1 MSNYV
6 VVKLVSG
13 EQLMADL
20 SSESEFTLNLL
31 NPMLIKTRELEDGE
45 SITAIPYCQFSSDKM
60 FNILKTHIMYTKQM
74 HEVFIPHYVRIVK
87 EHEEHIE
94 LRTNKKEQEQQT
106 LEWEDT
112 ESLTTEEIQKRI
124 DVLESLFGNQE
135 ESPVEEKE
143 ETRVVSKGNKT
154 FH

>member
-20 SSESEFTLNLL
+20 SSENDSTMNLL
-31 NPMLIKTRELEDGE
+31 NPMLIRTRELEDGE
-45 SITAIPYCQFSSDKM
+45 SITAIPYCQFSSDKV
-60 FNILKTHIMYTKQM
+60 FNILKTHILYTKQM
-74 HEVFIPHYVRIVK
+74 HEIFIPHYVRIVK
-87 EHEEHIE
+87 EHEDHIE
-94 LRTNKKEQEQQT
+94 LRTNKRNQEQQS
-106 LEWEDT
+106 LDWDDT
-112 ESLTTEEIQKRI
+112 ENLTTEDIQKRI
-124 DVLESLFGNQE
+124 DMLEELFGTQE
-135 ESPVEEKE
+135 EPTEEKE

>member
-1 MSNYV
+1 MANYV

-20 SSESEFTLNLL
+20 SSESESTLNLL
-31 NPMLIKTRELEDGE
+31 NPMLIRTRELEDGE

-60 FNILKTHIMYTKQM
+60 FNILKTHILYTKQM
-74 HEVFIPHYVRIVK
+74 HDVFIPHYVRIVK

-94 LRTNKKEQEQQT
+94 LRTNRKQQEQKT
-106 LEWEDT
+106 LDWEDA
-112 ESLTTEEIQKRI
+112 ESLTAEDIQKRI
-124 DVLESLFGNQE
+124 DVLEALFGDQE
-135 ESPVEEKE
+135 ESPTEEKE